1 MLITIIKVSVMDK
14 IKEFREQ
21 LGITQEELAKAINT
35 SQGAISYYENSRRN
49 IDLKTCRNITGFF
62 ISLGLNISLDDVFL
76 PDV

>member
-49 IDLKTCRNITGFF
+49 IDLKHAEI
-62 ISLGLNISLDDVFL
+62 LLAFL
-76 PDV
+76 SS